1 MNTTVDLAPPELA
14 PPEIL
19 NPPAP
24 VAPVQTEKAAGMV
37 KLEDSKLAEL
47 DGKVDQFVAIIL
59 NEDVQ
64 SDAFKTKVSGVHTL
78 ANDEIRA
85 AANISNRLLDKPVR
99 AMNSGVFD
107 EGSAIS
113 KSLLDLRVKI
123 EELDPVKQGNLLE
136 PRKLLGFIPWGN
148 KVQDYFRQYQSAQT
162 HLNAIIESLYH
173 GQDELRKDNAAVE
186 EEKANAWRIM
196 ERLEQYV
203 YVGKKIDAN
212 VESRLAEIEA
222 TNPEKARVI
231 KEELLFYI
239 RQKVQDL
246 LTQLAVTIQ
255 GYLAMDMIRK
265 NNLELI
271 KGVDRAT
278 TTTVSALRTA
288 VIVAQALANQKL
300 VLDQIGALNATTGN
314 MIESTSAML
323 KQQAGQ
329 VHEQASSSAVSL
341 DKLKTA
347 FRNIYET
354 MDMVSN
360 YKVQALSNMQKT
372 VDVLSEEVEKSK
384 TYLDRVRGEQVKEVS
399 TSLGM
404 ASSDEIQI

>member
-1 MNTTVDLAPPELA
+1 MSATIELTPPETLT
-14 PPEIL
+14 
-19 NPPAP
+19 PPAA
-24 VAPVQTEKAAGMV
+24 VAPVEKEQASGMV
-37 KLEDSKLAEL
+37 KLEPSKFKEL
-47 DGKVDQFVAIIL
+47 DVKVEAFVNTIL
-59 NEDVQ
+59 SEQVQ
-64 SDAFKTKVSGVHTL
+64 SEAFKTKISGVHTL
-78 ANDEIRA
+78 ANEEIRA
-85 AANISNRLLDKPVR
+85 AAGISNRLLEKPMQ
-99 AMNSGVFD
+99 AMNSGLFD

-136 PRKLLGFIPWGN
+136 PRKLLGFIPWGT

-186 EEKANAWRIM
+186 EEKANAWRVM
-196 ERLEQYV
+196 EKLEQYV
-203 YVGKKIDAN
+203 YVGKKIDA
-212 VESRLAEIEA
+212 SIAAKLAEIEA
-222 TNPEKARVI
+222 TDPEKARIV
-231 KEELLFYI
+231 KEELLFYV

-300 VLDQIGALNATTGN
+300 VLDQIGALNATTSG
-314 MIESTSAML
+314 MIESTSTML
-323 KQQAGQ
+323 KQQAGR
-329 VHEQASSSAVSL
+329 VHEQATSAAVSL
-341 DKLKTA
+341 DKLKLA
-347 FRNIYET
+347 FQNIYET

-360 YKVQALSNMQKT
+360 YKVKALENMQKT
-372 VDVLSEEVEKSK
+372 VDVLSTEVEKSR
-384 TYLDRVRGEQVKEVS
+384 TYLDRTRQETVREVS
-399 TSLGM
+399 TALDV
-404 ASSDEIQI
+404 ASSDEIRL